1 MDTKFFLED
10 PSILVTDM
18 VLFPTATMTREQKLN
33 ALVRLALIITAGMYV
48 MEYKYWSTFL
58 LSSILLIIAIQYVA
72 KSKPEKYTTD
82 VSSTRENFSIV
93 PTYLGDDFETT
104 VVAPTFAEE
113 WRILP
118 PQYNEYTSVE
128 NIEPLFQEPP
138 RPQAYPYGQ
147 YLTRTNL
154 LPSDE
159 YMTHQNSTGGAQ
171 SAREYVNS
179 SFRKHRMANQEMM
192 SKILK
197 KRIARR
203 FRHSSSNDT
212 VSSFHSY

>member
-58 LSSILLIIAIQYVA
+58 LSSTLLIIAIQYIA
-72 KSKPEKYTTD
+72 KSKPEKFTTD
-82 VSSTRENFSIV
+82 MTTTRENFSIV

-113 WRILP
+113 WRIP
-118 PQYNEYTSVE
+118 VPSYDQYTSVE
-128 NIEPLFQEPP
+128 NLEPLFQEPP

-179 SFRKHRMANQEMM
+179 SFRKHRMAEQENY
-192 SKILK
+192 SRILK
-197 KRIARR
+197 RKLNRR
-203 FRHSSSNDT
+203 FRHSSSNDS
-212 VSSFHSY
+212 VSPFHSY